1 MVTLVNR
8 AKMSTATSGTG
19 VISLGSAVDGYQ
31 SFASAG
37 VVDGDTVTY
46 VVEDGTSWEIGSGVY
61 SSSGATLTRSVVES
75 SNAGSAI
82 SLSGSAVV
90 YVSAKAS
97 DIKAYDNQYVLVG
110 TTSNATETELFVGG
124 VSNSRVP
131 VPLNKTMSYQV
142 DIVGRRTDASGTH
155 AAFYIRGVITNAGGA
170 VSDLGSLYEVILFRT
185 SASIV
190 VDVRKDD
197 ASDAL
202 GLFVTGISGNSIS
215 WKAVITTV
223 EV

>member
-1 MVTLVNR
+1 
-8 AKMSTATSGTG
+8 MSTATSGTG

-31 SFASAG
+31 SFAAAG

-46 VVEDGTSWEIGSGVY
+46 VIEDGTSWEIGSGVY
-61 SSSGATLTRSVVES
+61 SSSGTTLTRSVAES

-97 DIKAYDNQYVLVG
+97 DIKSYDNQYVLTG

-124 VSNSRVP
+124 VSNSRVL
-131 VPLNKTMSYQV
+131 VPLNKTMSYRA

-155 AAFYIRGVITNAGGA
+155 AAFHIRGVITNAGGTT
-170 VSDLGSLYEVILFRT
+170 SDLGSLYEVILFRT

-197 ASDAL
+197 ANDAL
-202 GLFVTGISGNSIS
+202 GLFVTGIAGNLIS